1 MTLTFAIQS
10 AFGLLLVFSA
20 LSVVTSNNPVYSVL
34 SLIAC
39 FFNVTCLSIMLSVEF
54 IAVSFIVIY
63 VGAIAVLFLFVLMML
78 NLKAAELNQNNLM
91 LLPIVII
98 LITAFCFQYF
108 FLFNTG
114 FESFDFKPHSM
125 NFFTEFTN
133 TSDAFSGILFGSNNI
148 ESIGKV
154 LFTSYSLQFLVTSVI
169 LFVAMVC
176 SIVLTL
182 HKRFSFRTQT
192 IHYQILT
199 KHERVLN
206 TFE

>member
-114 FESFDFKPHSM
+114 FESFEFKPHSM

-154 LFTSYSLQFLVTSVI
+154 LFTSYSLQFLV
-169 LFVAMVC
+169 
-176 SIVLTL
+176 
-182 HKRFSFRTQT
+182 
-192 IHYQILT
+192 
-199 KHERVLN
+199 LN
-206 TFE
+206 KT